1 MSLPDYQESRLLD
14 EACAM
19 IEDMG
24 GIGAFIED
32 LTEFHEL
39 HASMNAQRPC
49 LIEKYPG
56 RWIAVGL
63 DGVLAVEDSEE
74 AVLQVA
80 ESLGVCSSDILVE
93 FMDTDPPMLIL

>member
-1 MSLPDYQESRLLD
+1 MSLPKYQESRLLD

-24 GIGAFIED
+24 GVGAFIED

-39 HASMNAQRPC
+39 HASMNTQRPC
-49 LIEKYPG
+49 LVEKYPDKWVALG
-56 RWIAVGL
+56 M

-74 AVLQVA
+74 KAIQAA
-80 ESLGVCSSDILVE
+80 ESQGVCGSDILVE